1 MVSTKVYGL
10 IAVLVL
16 TTAGCA
22 TNRSPPIQVRMA
34 PNDCANREM
43 IINHLD
49 QHAKQPRGTFE
60 TEKQYEYSRAEI
72 RRRIWDV
79 RYNCQ
84 PV

>member
-10 IAVLVL
+10 IAALL
-16 TTAGCA
+16 LAGCA

-43 IINHLD
+43 ITNYLN
-49 QHAKQPRGTFE
+49 QHAVQPRGTFE
-60 TEKQYEYSRAEI
+60 TEKQYENSRAEI

>member
-10 IAVLVL
+10 IAALVL

-22 TNRSPPIQVRMA
+22 TNRSPPVSVRMV

-43 IINHLD
+43 IISYLSL
-49 QHAKQPRGTFE
+49 HAAQPRGTFE
-60 TEKQYEYSRAEI
+60 TEKDYERNRAEI
-72 RRRIWDV
+72 RHRIWDV

>member
-34 PNDCANREM
+34 PNDCANRDM
-43 IINHLD
+43 IIDYL
-49 QHAKQPRGTFE
+49 QREASRPQATFE
-60 TEKQYEYSRAEI
+60 SERQYERDRSQYRQ
-72 RRRIWDV
+72 RIWFM
-79 RYNCQ
+79 RYHCQ